1 MFASEYDQWI
11 HHDHHD
17 QGTQKKL
24 NFRRWLVR
32 DYDEVKGFEK
42 KKDLGK
48 YVDPLNLP

>member
-1 MFASEYDQWI
+1 
-11 HHDHHD
+11 
-17 QGTQKKL
+17 L

-42 KKDLGK
+42 KKELGK